1 MTRVRRTRAPE
12 LRTWLRI
19 VHVSVVA
26 FTIPEVI
33 TLVLHPV
40 FQRAAV
46 DEALG
51 GSRNLTVSQKKGAIG
66 DDPNPHRFHPLAV
79 AFYAAGPSLR

>member
-1 MTRVRRTRAPE
+1 MAADCPYI
-12 LRTWLRI
+12 LI
-19 VHVSVVA
+19 A

-51 GSRNLTVSQKKGAIG
+51 GPRNLTVLQREKI
-66 DDPNPHRFHPLAV
+66 
-79 AFYAAGPSLR
+79 PSLATSGRLLRRLTLTSVAIALPSASLTPLRGGGPCG